1 MGKAKW
7 IICSIG
13 VLVVCLILYL
23 VHVKV
28 DLDTNRGQVASLFFL
43 IAIAM
48 TLISTLKSLE
58 LVDEMRR

>member
-1 MGKAKW
+1 MAK
-7 IICSIG
+7 IIISVVG

-28 DLDTNRGQVASLFFL
+28 DFDTNRGQVASLFFM
-43 IAIAM
+43 IAIVMAG
-48 TLISTLKSLE
+48 ISTLKALE